1 LEGPSDLEATW
12 ARLREEMV
20 RTQIEARGIGNPLV
34 LQAMR
39 KVPRHRFVPGE
50 SREQAYEDHP
60 ISIGLEQTIS
70 QPYIVAFMTEHLA
83 LTGRERVLEIGTGSG
98 YQTAVLAELAREVL
112 TVELLEPLSRDAR
125 KRLEELGYSNV
136 RLRVGDGREGWSEA
150 APFEAILAAAS
161 AEVVPP
167 CLLEQMAPGGRLVLP
182 LGLDRQDLWMIT
194 RTPEGNLSR
203 RLIPVRFVPLM
214 HG

>member
-1 LEGPSDLEATW
+1 MEGPSDLEATW

>member
-1 LEGPSDLEATW
+1 MEEASELGATW

-20 RTQIEARGIGNPLV
+20 RTQIEARGIGDPLV

-50 SREQAYEDHP
+50 SLEQAYEDHP
-60 ISIGLEQTIS
+60 IPIGLGQTIS

-98 YQTAVLAELAREVL
+98 YQTAILAELAREVF
-112 TVELLEPLSRDAR
+112 TVELLEPLSREAR
-125 KRLEELGYSNV
+125 ERLEDLGYPNV
-136 RLRVGDGREGWSEA
+136 RLRVGDGREGWREV
-150 APFEAILAAAS
+150 APFDAILAAAS
-161 AEVVPP
+161 AEDVPP
-167 CLLEQMAPGGRLVLP
+167 RLLEQLAPGAKLVLP
-182 LGLDRQDLWMIT
+182 LGVDRQELWMIT

-203 RLIPVRFVPLM
+203 RLIPVRFVPLL